1 MSALYRHLPR
11 DYNWHIIFNS
21 IDSEYELEL
30 ERVFK
35 SLDGTSRLNPNNPS
49 VMHWSGGSD
58 NDWPK
63 KRENIIIEQKYA
75 MVQEALRY
83 GVSRWIDNAVK
94 YLNSKDINN
103 EYKEQF
109 PQMYNYLTD
118 RNNIPYESMKRI
130 HYEIVETITKCEESK
145 EVIDKKDKKETEQK
159 KIAKL
164 WIEHYKKLDY
174 DCNMFF
180 LEIEKNH
187 MKSKE
192 LYEEYFILKNLK
204 QEYNKNNR
212 LYNILYNKDKSDL
225 FLVYN
230 AKQILNMRKTS
241 ELKFLEYLS
250 NTKIQY
256 IKNLIK
262 GIKPNSCIGDK
273 IEIEFEEL

>member
-1 MSALYRHLPR
+1 MSTLYRSLPGH
-11 DYNWHIIFNS
+11 YNWYIIFNS
-21 IDSEYELEL
+21 IDSEYELE
-30 ERVFK
+30 RVCK
-35 SLDGTSRLNPNNPS
+35 SLDGTYRLNPNNPS
-49 VMHWSGGSD
+49 VMHWSGGGD

-94 YLNSKDINN
+94 YLNSKDITN

-145 EVIDKKDKKETEQK
+145 EVIDKNDKKETEQK
-159 KIAKL
+159 KIAKS
-164 WIEHYKKLDY
+164 WIEYYKKKDY
-174 DCNMFF
+174 DCNIFF

-187 MKSKE
+187 TKSRE
-192 LYEEYFILKNLK
+192 LYEEYFTLKNFK
-204 QEYNKNNR
+204 QEYNKYNK
-212 LYNILYNKDKSDL
+212 LYDILYNNNKSDIL
-225 FLVYN
+225 LVYN
-230 AKQILNMRKTS
+230 AKQIRNMRETT
-241 ELKFLEYLS
+241 ELRFLEYLS
-250 NTKIQY
+250 DKKIQY

-262 GIKPNSCIGDK
+262 GTKPISCIGDK
-273 IEIEFEEL
+273 IEIVFEEL